1 MMAASN
7 RGPGGHGGQKTR
19 KKKHKKETS
28 QYAMPFEE
36 FQQITGGMSHKKH
49 VTDKYRTPK
58 RPQMSQSLNPGLM
71 SQQIQPYQSSEGRHI
86 NIGQLDGNG
95 TITFG
100 RTP

>member
-1 MMAASN
+1 MMAGSN
-7 RGPGGHGGQKTR
+7 RAPGAPAGQKSR

-36 FQQITGGMSHKKH
+36 FQQMPGSMTQKKQ

-71 SQQIQPYQSSEGRHI
+71 SQQI
-86 NIGQLDGNG
+86 
-95 TITFG
+95 
-100 RTP
+100 